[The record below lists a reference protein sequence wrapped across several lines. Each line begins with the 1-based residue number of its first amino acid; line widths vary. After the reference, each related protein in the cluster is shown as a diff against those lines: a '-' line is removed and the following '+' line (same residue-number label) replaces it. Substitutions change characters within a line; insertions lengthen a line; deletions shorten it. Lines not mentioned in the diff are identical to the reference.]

1 MIIAATTAATTT
13 ATGWTR
19 PGLLDDW
26 GVIIAA
32 IFLMALFAVT
42 LEWILDE
49 WEYRIYRV
57 WPEAL
62 DPDRRARHQDRLRRE
77 NILGGVHDGN
87 TGCYPDQGP
96 ADSAGSKPNN
106 QTQKTQRRKQW

>member
-1 MIIAATTAATTT
+1 MIIAAATTA

-26 GVIIAA
+26 GIIIGS
-32 IFLMALFAVT
+32 IFLVLLFAVT
-42 LEWILDE
+42 LEWLLDE

-62 DPDRRARHQDRLRRE
+62 DPDRRARHQDREDLENTLR
-77 NILGGVHDGN
+77 GVHDGN

-106 QTQKTQRRKQW
+106 QTQRRKQW